1 MLSTLKMPKVGDAV
15 DEVVI
20 REIKVERGATV
31 NKGDTLFVVE
41 TDKAQVEVPAPA
53 AGVVSNILIAVGDDV
68 KTGAPTSCSISSRIA
83 EWTNRIKGSQM
94 AKIWTR
100 QAVLRALDDAMS
112 DDPTVILMGEDVA
125 EAGGPFKVTEGLL
138 AKHGPERVIDTPI
151 SEMAFM
157 GAAVG
162 AAVCGSEACRR
173 NHVH

>member
-1 MLSTLKMPKVGDAV
+1 
-15 DEVVI
+15 
-20 REIKVERGATV
+20 
-31 NKGDTLFVVE
+31 
-41 TDKAQVEVPAPA
+41 
-53 AGVVSNILIAVGDDV
+53 
-68 KTGAPTSCSISSRIA
+68 
-83 EWTNRIKGSQM
+83 M

-100 QAVLRALDDAMS
+100 QAVLRALDDAMT

-162 AAVCGSEACRR
+162 AAVCGLKPVVEIMFIEFLGVALDQLTTQAATMRYLSRGRLDDAPRGAGFGR
-173 NHVH
+173 GGSGVRLPAFSDARSLDARHAWPQARSDQQRPDDLWAPALRDRGS